1 MSRIEKGRTVP
12 FAEKLAPEAAA
23 LVVVDVQNDFC
34 HPDGYHAKAGA
45 DMSMMPGMAANMA
58 TLVDAARAA
67 GALIVWVRA
76 TYDEIFQGAPL
87 GEQLA
92 KDGAPLERCKEGSW
106 GADWYGDLRPREA
119 PNELVVTKHRFSA
132 FWDTEI
138 DLYLRSNG
146 IRSVVVAGVITSGCV
161 ESTARDAFFRNYY
174 VVLPGDASGS
184 YARER
189 HDASLRKMGMTM
201 AAVTTSAEVAE
212 VWRRA
217 APGPR
222 GWELDQKKARRLS
235 TLDEMVDP
243 AHTAFLIVDLQND
256 FCHDDGL
263 MGRRG
268 EGLNHN
274 QSILPAVAETLA
286 AARRAGAMIVH
297 IQAQY
302 GPTSGTSSW
311 LFGREQ
317 NSVALEICLPG
328 SWGAAQVDALA
339 PLPGEAVVVKHRYS
353 AFLDTALDSLLRSNG
368 IRSVVVVGTATQACV
383 ESTVRD
389 AKMRDYYVVVPGD
402 CVAARDRMRHMHDA
416 SLEVMGAFFA
426 TVVPSSD
433 VRAAWRRSE
442 ARVEAAQ

>member
-1 MSRIEKGRTVP
+1 MTRLDKGRAVP
-12 FAEKLAPEAAA
+12 FAEKVEPGSTA
-23 LVVVDVQNDFC
+23 LIVVDVQNDFC
-34 HPDGYHAKAGA
+34 HPDGYHAKTGA
-45 DMSMMPGMAANMA
+45 DMSMMPAMAESMR
-58 TLVDAARAA
+58 TLVAAARDA
-67 GALIVWVRA
+67 GALVVWVRA

-87 GEQLA
+87 GEQMTKGGNA
-92 KDGAPLERCKEGSW
+92 LERCREGSW
-106 GADWYGDLRPREA
+106 GADWYDDLRPREA
-119 PNELVVTKHRFSA
+119 PNELIVTKHRYSA

-146 IRSVVVAGVITSGCV
+146 IGTVVVAGVITSGCV

-184 YARER
+184 YARDR

-201 AAVTTSAEVAE
+201 ADVTTARDVAAAWQE
-212 VWRRA
+212 S
-217 APGPR
+217 APGAR
-222 GWELDQKKARRLS
+222 GWQLEAKKAMRLNG
-235 TLDEMVDP
+235 LEALVDP

-256 FCHDDGL
+256 FCHSDGL

-268 EGLNHN
+268 EGLAHN
-274 QSILPAVAETLA
+274 RSILPAVRETLG
-286 AARRAGAMIVH
+286 AARRAGVMVVH

-317 NSVALEICLPG
+317 SSVALDICLPG
-328 SWGAAQVDALA
+328 SWGAEQVEELA

-368 IRSVVVVGTATQACV
+368 IRSVVIVGTATQACV

-389 AKMRDYYVVVPGD
+389 AKMRDYYVVVPSD
-402 CVAARDRMRHMHDA
+402 CVAARDRMRQMHDA

-426 TVVPSSD
+426 TVAPSSD
-433 VRAAWRRSE
+433 VKEIWRRD
-442 ARVEAAQ
+442 ANAEAAQ

>member
-1 MSRIEKGRTVP
+1 MTRLNKGRTVP
-12 FAEKLAPEAAA
+12 FAEKVAPDSTA
-23 LVVVDVQNDFC
+23 LIVVDVQNDFC

-45 DMSMMPGMAANMA
+45 DMSMMPGMARNMRA
-58 TLVDAARAA
+58 LVAAARQA
-67 GALIVWVRA
+67 GTLIVWVRA
-76 TYDEIFQGAPL
+76 TYDDIFQGAPL
-87 GEQLA
+87 GEQMT
-92 KDGAPLERCKEGSW
+92 KGGSPLERCLEGSW
-106 GADWYGDLRPREA
+106 GADWFDDLKPCEA
-119 PNELVVTKHRFSA
+119 PNELVVTKHRYSA

-146 IRSVVVAGVITSGCV
+146 IGTVVVAGVITSGCV

-184 YARER
+184 YARDR

-201 AAVTTSAEVAE
+201 AVVTATADVAG
-212 VWRRA
+212 VWQKS
-217 APGPR
+217 APGSR
-222 GWELDQKKARRLS
+222 GWQLEAKKAQRL
-235 TLDEMVDP
+235 TGLAELVDP

-256 FCHDDGL
+256 FCHGDGL
-263 MGRRG
+263 MGRRN
-268 EGLNHN
+268 EGLEHN
-274 QSILPAVAETLA
+274 RSILPAVHEALG

-317 NSVALEICLPG
+317 SSVALDICLPG
-328 SWGAAQVDALA
+328 SWGAEQVEELA
-339 PLPGEAVVVKHRYS
+339 PRPGEAVVIKHRYS

-389 AKMRDYYVVVPGD
+389 AKMRDYYVVVLSD
-402 CVAARDRMRHMHDA
+402 CVAARDRMRHLHDA

-426 TVVPSSD
+426 TVVPSAD
-433 VRAAWRRSE
+433 VKEVWRTRANA
-442 ARVEAAQ
+442 EAAQ